1 MGRMAAIPCARQGAE
16 GRRGHRLMASAWGH
30 VDAVRFLLS
39 KGADTTLKDKEG
51 KTALDV
57 ASRAD
62 MRALLSRGK

>member
-1 MGRMAAIPCARQGAE
+1 
-16 GRRGHRLMASAWGH
+16 MASAWGH